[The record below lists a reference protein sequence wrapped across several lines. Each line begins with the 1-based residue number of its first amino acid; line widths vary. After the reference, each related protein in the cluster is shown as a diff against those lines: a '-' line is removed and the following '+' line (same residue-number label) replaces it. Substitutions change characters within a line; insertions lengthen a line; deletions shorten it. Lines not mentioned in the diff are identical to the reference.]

1 MFDPDLLRTL
11 LAVAETGSFTRAARR
26 VHLTQ
31 ATVSQQVRRMEEQVG
46 RALFTRTTHAVA
58 LTADGEIMLGY
69 ARAILRTADDAR
81 RHFTRRQLATT
92 IRLGVAEDYALCC
105 LPRALATF
113 QRAHPQV
120 SLHVE
125 LGLSTDLFQRLDDG
139 GFDLVL
145 AKTLAGRAHGQ
156 FVLREP
162 LVWVG
167 APGDHRRHQSRLTT
181 IAAATAAG
189 GDEPLPLALY
199 PAPSVSRP
207 LMLEAL
213 ERVGRPWRVAYT
225 SPSIAALR
233 AAVLAGV
240 AVSAFSRRL
249 VPPGLRPLPP
259 DLDLPAL
266 GEVSYFLD
274 WRQDAHD
281 PAIDVLARTLHEATG
296 WHEDQIGGDFP
307 FSPLAPEASGQT

>member
-1 MFDPDLLRTL
+1 MFDPDLFRTL
-11 LAVAETGSFTRAARR
+11 VAVAETGSFTRAARR

-58 LTADGEIMLGY
+58 LTTDGEIMLGY

-81 RHFTRRQLATT
+81 RHFARRQLAATV
-92 IRLGVAEDYALCC
+92 RLGVAEDYALCC
-105 LPRALATF
+105 LPRALEAF
-113 QRAHPQV
+113 QRVHPQV
-120 SLHVE
+120 QVHVE
-125 LGLSTDLFQRLDDG
+125 LGLSTDLFQRLGDG

-145 AKTLAGRAHGQ
+145 AKTLVGRAHGQ

-167 APGDHRRHQSRLTT
+167 APDRRPFP
-181 IAAATAAG
+181 AT
-189 GDEPLPLALY
+189 ELLPLALY
-199 PAPSVSRP
+199 PPPSVSRP

-213 ERVGRPWRVAYT
+213 ERVGRPWRVTCT
-225 SPSIAALR
+225 SPSIAVLR
-233 AAVLAGV
+233 AAVLAGM
-240 AVSAFSRRL
+240 AVTAFSRRL
-249 VPPGLRPLPP
+249 IPPGLRPLSPEVG
-259 DLDLPAL
+259 LPAL

-281 PAIDVLARTLHEATG
+281 PAIDVLARALHEATG
-296 WHEDQIGGDFP
+296 WREDDGEVRLPAFP
-307 FSPLAPEASGQT
+307 VAAA